1 MLPPSSDLLSVP
13 GGLLWIRVERSASPQ
28 IQRALFQVSATGV
41 QEVTSPLLHP
51 VSPSTILSPQAGV
64 SPLSSLTPRPR
75 KRSARPSLDDDLQ
88 LFSRCPHQDK
98 ENQPSGRPGRK
109 SSRRSDA
116 RPLTR
121 SQDTSVFRFPDCG
134 VSVAVDP
141 AEDEQDEVFCAGAA
155 VASPGSGRPLLT
167 PSTAHTPWQVW
178 LDTVQCVHY
187 ALYTILSPWQLPSLA
202 ASPGIDTAVC
212 CSTPNRLLFFCCHC
226 LCFIAA
232 DPHFRLRL
240 EAEGLS
246 RDSVVLGRGAFG
258 TVVLGRWR
266 GRKVAVKVMEAEV
279 ETGRH

>member
-1 MLPPSSDLLSVP
+1 MGLRYDQIIRILLIKTTTIEKLPRPPSAMLPPSSDLLSVP
-13 GGLLWIRVERSASPQ
+13 GGLLWIRVERSPSPQ
-28 IQRALFQVSATGV
+28 IQRALFQVSATEV

-98 ENQPSGRPGRK
+98 ENQPSGRSGRK
-109 SSRRSDA
+109 SSRRSEA

-178 LDTVQCVHY
+178 LDTVHCTVECTVCSLCSIHY
-187 ALYTILSPWQLPSLA
+187 TFSLA
-202 ASPGIDTAVC
+202 AALPGRLAWHRHGGLLLHPQQVTVLLLPLSLLHC
-212 CSTPNRLLFFCCHC
+212 C
-226 LCFIAA
+226 
-232 DPHFRLRL
+232 
-240 EAEGLS
+240 
-246 RDSVVLGRGAFG
+246 
-258 TVVLGRWR
+258 
-266 GRKVAVKVMEAEV
+266 
-279 ETGRH
+279 